1 MQKPAI
7 CPREEIDSNNFRG
20 KIRVTLAEKL
30 LGRRIE
36 FGLSIFLS
44 FETRTLENQPTSEKN
59 DLISR
64 VIYLRLW
71 RLGCQAVPSFFFFF
85 YPSFSS
91 RQKIARSKSRLSGEN
106 IAIAINWRDA
116 RVLSGRREFK
126 RQALAHPCYSLLSD
140 NSADSMELRTDLS
153 RATLPTRCFSDAS
166 IINGFG
172 AASFLFTPIKSTCSP
187 SIIPTCVPFSTR
199 IFL

>member
-1 MQKPAI
+1 M
-7 CPREEIDSNNFRG
+7 
-20 KIRVTLAEKL
+20 TLAEKL

-36 FGLSIFLS
+36 FRLSIFLS
-44 FETRTLENQPTSEKN
+44 FETLENQPTTEN
-59 DLISR
+59 DLISH

-71 RLGCQAVPSFFFFF
+71 WGPNGPPLQAVPSFFFFF
-85 YPSFSS
+85 FFLSILFLAAQD
-91 RQKIARSKSRLSGEN
+91 RALEIAAIRRKYQ
-106 IAIAINWRDA
+106 AIAINWRDA

-172 AASFLFTPIKSTCSP
+172 ASFLFTPIKSTCQLP
-187 SIIPTCVPFSTR
+187 RLFQLA
-199 IFL
+199 FLPRLEYFFEK

>member
-71 RLGCQAVPSFFFFF
+71 RLGCQAVPSFFFFLSILF
-85 YPSFSS
+85 LAAKD
-91 RQKIARSKSRLSGEN
+91 RALEIA
-106 IAIAINWRDA
+106 AIRRKYRDRDQLAWRA
-116 RVLSGRREFK
+116 RVIG
-126 RQALAHPCYSLLSD
+126 
-140 NSADSMELRTDLS
+140 
-153 RATLPTRCFSDAS
+153 
-166 IINGFG
+166 
-172 AASFLFTPIKSTCSP
+172 
-187 SIIPTCVPFSTR
+187 
-199 IFL
+199 

>member
-106 IAIAINWRDA
+106 IAIAINWRDTRA
-116 RVLSGRREFK
+116 CYRVEENLK
-126 RQALAHPCYSLLSD
+126 D
-140 NSADSMELRTDLS
+140 KLS
-153 RATLPTRCFSDAS
+153 RIPVTHCYQIIRQTRWSCGLIYLARHFQHDAS
-166 IINGFG
+166 
-172 AASFLFTPIKSTCSP
+172 LTH
-187 SIIPTCVPFSTR
+187 R
-199 IFL
+199 L